1 MNFKITKRSKINFS
15 RKINF
20 VVYPVVNL
28 KLWTTLPLICYYI
41 DGPLKKRYMN
51 YKELYGQDI
60 EIMDFIALDDKLQFE
75 TEFLTWKEDKYQG
88 RIKKNFVNDGTIK
101 DLELKIAEFDPLNDS
116 ILRPKWPRYFM
127 KLAHIVATRSNCM
140 K

>member
-1 MNFKITKRSKINFS
+1 MH
-15 RKINF
+15 
-20 VVYPVVNL
+20 
-28 KLWTTLPLICYYI
+28 
-41 DGPLKKRYMN
+41 
-51 YKELYGQDI
+51 YKELYGEDI

-88 RIKKNFVNDGTIK
+88 RIKKNFVNNGTIK